1 MAEELTKEEKQRIK
15 EERRRAFEA
24 AHPELAAKQK
34 EAAEKKNKK
43 KDADNASNLNDQEEA
58 RRAKMNDL
66 RNAGIDPFGQAY
78 ERTCH
83 TKDIREEYGDK
94 TIEELDALDKHVSIA
109 GRIMAKRRM
118 GKLGFIQLLDRDGRI
133 QVVINQRIVGD
144 DVYNLFKSADL
155 GDIIGIKGRIMRTQT
170 NELSVE
176 CHKYT
181 HLSKALRP
189 LPEKFHGL
197 TDKEERY
204 RRRYLDLIMNDS
216 SRDVAIL
223 RPRIIRA
230 IQRWMDDHGYIEVET
245 PILQPIL
252 GGASARPFITHHNAL
267 DKDFYLRIA
276 TELPLKRLIV
286 GGLEKVYEIGRI
298 FRNEGMDLKH
308 NPEFTTMEAYC
319 AYSDLEGMMKMN
331 EELFESVAM
340 EVFGKTDFEF
350 MGKTISLKAPYKRW
364 NMVDAVKEVTGV
376 DFWQPMT
383 VEEALKLAE
392 EHNVEVL
399 PHQRTVGNIISL
411 FFDEFCED
419 KIVQPTF
426 VYGHPIEI
434 SPLAKKNPNDPR
446 FTERFELE
454 ICGIEMD
461 NAFTELN
468 DPIDQRERFEKQL
481 ELKKLG
487 DDEASEMDEDYV
499 EALEYGMP
507 PTGGIGMGIDRRVML
522 LCGLDSIRDVL
533 LFPTM
538 KPVGK
543 DEPKKEEK
551 KQVIPSFSNIK
562 VEPLF
567 EDMVDFE
574 TFSKSDFRVVKIE
587 DCTAVPKSS
596 KLLKFTLNDGTERR
610 RTILSGIHQYY
621 EPEELIGKTA
631 VAIVNLPTRK
641 MMGIDSEG
649 MLISAVY
656 ENDGKEGLNLLML
669 DDAIPA
675 GAKLY

>member
-507 PTGGIGMGIDRRVML
+507 PTGGIGMGIDRLVML

-543 DEPKKEEK
+543 DEQKKEEK